1 MIFFKLILTLILVS
15 FSTPILALEKAPLY
29 TVDMGKLLKQTVL
42 GQNIISVNNSLRQS
56 LQNENESLEAEL
68 LLEEKNLSELRSSL
82 SADEFRPKAL
92 AFDQK
97 VTIIRSEQAKKE
109 ENLLKNIRKKESDF
123 YKNIYPLLYQLLSE
137 HGGLI
142 LIDQRNLVL
151 WDSSIDITDKAIEMI
166 DRIDGDG
173 D

>member
-1 MIFFKLILTLILVS
+1 MNSFKLILTLILMS
-15 FSTPILALEKAPLY
+15 FSTPILALEKSSLY
-29 TVDMGKLLKQTVL
+29 TVDLGKLLKQTIS
-42 GQNIISVNNSLRQS
+42 GKNIISVNNSLRQS

-82 SADEFRPKAL
+82 SADEFRPKAI

-109 ENLLKNIRKKESDF
+109 EDLLRNIRKKESDF
-123 YKNIYPLLYQLLSE
+123 YKNIYPLLYRLLSE

-151 WDSSIDITDKAIEMI
+151 WDSSIDITEEAIEMI
-166 DRIDGDG
+166 DRINGDRK
-173 D
+173 

>member
-1 MIFFKLILTLILVS
+1 
-15 FSTPILALEKAPLY
+15 
-29 TVDMGKLLKQTVL
+29 MGKLLKQTVL

-92 AFDQK
+92 AFDEK

-166 DRIDGDG
+166 DRINGDG

>member
-1 MIFFKLILTLILVS
+1 MNSFKLILTLILMS
-15 FSTPILALEKAPLY
+15 FSTPILALEKSSLY
-29 TVDMGKLLKQTVL
+29 TVDLGKLLKQTVS
-42 GQNIISVNNSLRQS
+42 GKNIISVNNSLRQS

-82 SADEFRPKAL
+82 SADEFRPKAI

-97 VTIIRSEQAKKE
+97 VTIIRSEQAQKE
-109 ENLLKNIRKKESDF
+109 EDLLRNIRKKESDF
-123 YKNIYPLLYQLLSE
+123 YKNIYPLLYRLLSE

-151 WDSSIDITDKAIEMI
+151 WDSSIDITEEAIEMI
-166 DRIDGDG
+166 DRINGDRK
-173 D
+173 

>member
-1 MIFFKLILTLILVS
+1 MEISIVI
-15 FSTPILALEKAPLY
+15 PLF
-29 TVDMGKLLKQTVL
+29 
-42 GQNIISVNNSLRQS
+42 
-56 LQNENESLEAEL
+56 NENESLEAEL

-92 AFDQK
+92 AFDEK

-166 DRIDGDG
+166 DRINGDG